1 MEIFNCVIEQLR
13 YDRIQLSARQM
24 QRDDSHSDNLR
35 QAIKKPKHR
44 NHPRNGEWNVLF
56 SMLSIQR
63 GVSKTRAAGGLNAV
77 HIRFVLEVAE
87 LPTDGNITEL
97 RARLRENLGRCLR
110 PWTPWHRY
118 PRTDWL
124 EFRAAH
130 HAAGFK

>member
-1 MEIFNCVIEQLR
+1 MEIIKNVNEQIHFEQ
-13 YDRIQLSARQM
+13 IQLSARQM
-24 QRDDSHSDNLR
+24 QRDDSQSHTLA
-35 QAIKKPKHR
+35 QAIKKPKDR

-63 GVSKTRAAGGLNAV
+63 GVSKTRAAGGLNAM
-77 HIRFVLEVAE
+77 HIRFVLEAAD

-97 RARLRENLGRCLR
+97 RARLHENLGRCLR

-124 EFRAAH
+124 EYRAAH